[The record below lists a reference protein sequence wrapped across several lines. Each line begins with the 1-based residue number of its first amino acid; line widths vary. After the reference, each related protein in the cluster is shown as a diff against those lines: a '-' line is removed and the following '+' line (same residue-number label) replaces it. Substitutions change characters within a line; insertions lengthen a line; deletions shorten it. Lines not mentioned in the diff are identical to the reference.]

1 MKKYESVLKRVDF
14 IENKFGIYYAKTDG
28 LLYKSLKFIFSLA
41 FIYSFAINVISI
53 AGTALLISE
62 GDYIADTQNFLIAVS
77 IFAIF
82 SLVGAILVWCK
93 INIIGTALSLVSAP
107 FLLFIF
113 GKELVDTVGIGP
125 FKTSFYWRHAAPLG
139 ILIVVALWMF
149 IIAIR
154 AYIKRNKRYKQI
166 LKNIYE
172 IFKLENPDSLSH
184 DEWEEFVE
192 KYDPRAFKELED

>member
-77 IFAIF
+77 VFAIV

>member
-62 GDYIADTQNFLIAVS
+62 GDYIAATQNFLIAVS
-77 IFAIF
+77 VFAIV

-166 LKNIYE
+166 LKQVYE

-192 KYDPRAFKELED
+192 KYDPRAFKELDD

>member
-53 AGTALLISE
+53 AGTALWISE
-62 GDYIADTQNFLIAVS
+62 GDYIADFQNFLIAVS
-77 IFAIF
+77 IFAMI

-93 INIIGTALSLVSAP
+93 VDITGTAVSFSSAP

-113 GKELVDTVGIGP
+113 GKKLVDSVGIGP
-125 FKTSFYWRHAAPLG
+125 FKASFYWRHAIPLG
-139 ILIVVALWMF
+139 ILLVVSLWML
-149 IIAIR
+149 IIAVR
-154 AYIKRNKRYKQI
+154 AHIKRNKRYKQI
-166 LKNIYE
+166 LKQVYE
-172 IFKLENPDSLSH
+172 IFKLENPDNISH
-184 DEWEEFVE
+184 DDWEEFVE
-192 KYDPRAFKELED
+192 KYDPRAFKEFDN